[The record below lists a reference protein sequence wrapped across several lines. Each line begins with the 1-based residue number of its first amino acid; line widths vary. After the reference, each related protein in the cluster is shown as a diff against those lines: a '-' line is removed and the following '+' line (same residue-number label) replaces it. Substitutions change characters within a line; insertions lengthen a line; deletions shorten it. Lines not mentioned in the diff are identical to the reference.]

1 MLVRLMKDKISALT
15 AVCACEHIYGS
26 KIVTCL
32 KTYGLEDARHHF
44 YLCMEEDEVTAALY
58 SDGGVLT
65 VATNGAVDPKDVEEA
80 ARLEGVGEIEC
91 ERSLCLT
98 LQKSMGGTTE
108 GSWFMVYRGD
118 PITMDASD
126 MAPADLRNVLDVLQ
140 RSHEFYRTHYT
151 FDTWSVDLQKKL
163 DKGLIEVYQ
172 LERNGEVIGTGMI
185 GSQDD
190 ECATVMSVAVV
201 PEYRHRGLGTYITKF
216 LTARIQQ
223 MGKTPRLMPGYDEV
237 AELYRQVG
245 YVECGEWGELYL

>member
-1 MLVRLMKDKISALT
+1 MLVRLSEEKISALT

-32 KTYGLEDARHHF
+32 NTYGLEDARHHF
-44 YLCMEEDEVTAALY
+44 YLCTAGDLVTAALY
-58 SDGGVLT
+58 SDGAVLT
-65 VATNGAVDPKDVEEA
+65 VTTTGKVDPADVEEA

-91 ERSLCLT
+91 ERSLCLE

-108 GSWFMVYRGD
+108 GSWFMVYTGG
-118 PITMDASD
+118 PLEVDAPD
-126 MAPADLRNVLDVLQ
+126 MVPADLHDVLSVLQ

-151 FDTWSVDLQKKL
+151 FDTWSVDLRKKL

-172 LERNGEVIGTGMI
+172 LERGGEVIGTGMI

-201 PEYRHRGLGTYITKF
+201 PEYRHQGLGGYITKF
-216 LTARIQQ
+216 LTGRIQQ
-223 MGKTPRLMPGYDEV
+223 MGKTPRLMPGYDAV